1 MRVTSQLNAIVIVT
15 IAIIVVLVPFLIW
28 SYDAANDAND
38 AFQLAHK
45 IQSIFF
51 DRTSS
56 SDRYAHDH
64 EELTRMRWN
73 ESNQAFMQ
81 ILEQA
86 KIQYQ
91 TPDYQEIISSILINA
106 EYSVIQFDKLTKI
119 IEKINTDTLNYEIHN
134 EYLQRLSS
142 QLLLRSATIH
152 DAIMHLQDRTAKRM
166 NHNYMR
172 LAVLVIL
179 LTSVLTTLTILVLLR
194 LVRLINR
201 RLIPL
206 HDSTRI
212 IADGD
217 LTHRIET
224 GGSDE
229 FTDLA
234 RSINAMTDTLVLE
247 IDARRK
253 LEKLAQKNNEALQNA
268 HRELQISEARL
279 RSILDNTSA
288 LVFMKDLH
296 GRYLF
301 INRQYEEL
309 FHVANQDLAGKT
321 DFDIFPPEQA
331 AIFEANDRLALS
343 SATPIQTDEIVPHDD
358 GPHFYIFIRFPL
370 RDVDGNPYAVCAI
383 ATDITE
389 RKRGE
394 EILRENEKR
403 LREAKEQAEKAARA
417 KSEFLAAMS
426 HEIRTPMNVVL
437 GMSEILLETDLD
449 DSQRHFAQTM
459 YHSGK
464 ALLGIINDIL
474 DFSRIEAGR
483 IALVEAPFS
492 LQRVIRETVQSMR
505 VVAEKK
511 GLALNVTVQPG
522 MPEMVLGDHGKVRQV
537 LVNLLGNAI
546 KFTHHGHVEA
556 TLSPFPRQAGMVQFR
571 IVDTGIGIAMEQ
583 IHDIFEQFIQADASI
598 TRRYGGSGLG
608 LAISKRL
615 VELMGGEIW
624 VESRLG
630 HGSTFFFTLPV
641 RAVEA
646 PATRTTPDGSS
657 TRDGLR
663 SLRILLAEDQIANQ
677 MVIQDFL
684 NGTSHRLV
692 MVTDGMDAA
701 ARVQTEPFDVVF
713 MALRMP
719 VLDGTAATRRIRA
732 WEKEMRRAP
741 VPIIAL
747 SDHDEEES
755 SPCGQASEFDAYLT
769 RPIDRMTF
777 LESLQR
783 IASQGSP
790 ATDARGLHILLAE
803 DTIENQLLIKAYL
816 MKTDHVLVVA
826 NDGMEALAQVRKAR
840 FDVVIMDVQMPRMD
854 GYTATRHIRQWEQ
867 EHGSRHLPI
876 IALTAH
882 AIEGEVERSQEA
894 GCDFYLSKPIKKR
907 TLLDMLQRIAASI
920 SPVVVPHAN

>member
-1 MRVTSQLNAIVIVT
+1 
-15 IAIIVVLVPFLIW
+15 
-28 SYDAANDAND
+28 
-38 AFQLAHK
+38 
-45 IQSIFF
+45 
-51 DRTSS
+51 
-56 SDRYAHDH
+56 
-64 EELTRMRWN
+64 MRWN

-81 ILEQA
+81 ILDQA
-86 KIQYQ
+86 KLLYQ
-91 TPDYQEIISSILINA
+91 IPENQEIISSILLNA
-106 EYSVIQFDKLTKI
+106 EYSVVQFERLTRI
-119 IEKINTDTLNYEIHN
+119 IEKIKTDSLNYEIHN

-152 DAIMHLQDRTAKRM
+152 DAIMQLQDRTAKRM
-166 NHNYMR
+166 NHTYLR

-179 LTSVLTTLTILVLLR
+179 LTTLLTTLTILVLLR
-194 LVRLINR
+194 LVRLISR

-217 LTHRIET
+217 LTHRIQS
-224 GGSDE
+224 GGADE

-253 LEKLAQKNNEALQNA
+253 LEKLAQKHNEELQDA

-288 LVFMKDLH
+288 LVFMKDLR

-301 INRQYEEL
+301 INRKHEEL
-309 FHVANQDLAGKT
+309 FHVTNLALAGKT

-331 AIFEANDRLALS
+331 AIFQANDRLALA

-394 EILRENEKR
+394 EILRENENR
-403 LREAKEQAEKAARA
+403 LREAKEQAEKAAQA
-417 KSEFLAAMS
+417 KSDFLAAMS

-449 DSQRHFAQTM
+449 EAQRHFAQTM

-464 ALLGIINDIL
+464 SLLGIINDIL

-483 IALVEAPFS
+483 IALVEVPFS
-492 LQRVIRETVQSMR
+492 LHRVMHETVQSMR

-511 GLALNVTVQPG
+511 GLTLSVHVDPG
-522 MPEMVLGDHGKVRQV
+522 IPEMILGDHGKVRQI

-556 TLSPFPRQAGMVQFR
+556 TLTLSPQKAGMVLFQ
-571 IVDTGIGIAMEQ
+571 IVDTGIGIAKAQ
-583 IHDIFEQFIQADASI
+583 VHDIFEQFIQADASI

-624 VESRLG
+624 VESRQG
-630 HGSTFFFTLPV
+630 HGSTFFFTLPA
-641 RAVEA
+641 RCVEM
-646 PATRTTPDGSS
+646 PASGSNPDGLSTHDGTRT
-657 TRDGLR
+657 
-663 SLRILLAEDQIANQ
+663 LRILLAEEQIMNQ
-677 MVIQDFL
+677 KVIKGFL
-684 NGTSHRLV
+684 NNTPHHLV
-692 MVTDGMDAA
+692 MVTDGMEAA
-701 ARVQTEPFDVVF
+701 GRLQAEPFDVVL
-713 MALRMP
+713 MDLQMP
-719 VLDGTAATRRIRA
+719 NLDGYAATHRIRA
-732 WEKEMRRAP
+732 WEREMRRAP
-741 VPIIAL
+741 VPIVAL
-747 SDHDEEES
+747 SSHTEEAS
-755 SPCGQASEFDAYLT
+755 MQHGQKEAFDAFLT
-769 RPIDRMTF
+769 KPIDKKTLLDF
-777 LESLQR
+777 LHRLAHQTPPPSV
-783 IASQGSP
+783 
-790 ATDARGLHILLAE
+790 ARGLHILLAE

-816 MKTDHVLVVA
+816 MKTDHALVIA
-826 NDGMEALAQVRKAR
+826 NDGMEAISQVRKER

-867 EHGSRHLPI
+867 EHGSSHLPI

-882 AIEGEVERSQEA
+882 AIEGEVERSQDA

-907 TLLDMLQRIAASI
+907 TLLDVLQQIAASI
-920 SPVVVPHAN
+920 APVVVHHAN